1 MSPHA
6 NKPEIAW
13 PNLDESYVDAFGP
26 IDVAVYD
33 VARNI
38 WPAVIPS
45 ILGTLRDMHA
55 GQTIMMKAVAL
66 VSRKLGE
73 DPQRITSVHGYLYRT
88 FMRLLREEAETEGKH
103 AELNRTMLVGAE
115 ANTKQSDSAVYEVI
129 LIHQILDRA
138 DAWTREVFQLRL
150 LGHTYEEIAAH
161 FGMKSNHVRSEASKE
176 LRRLVKVIAAETRA
190 YERKVSRRKSRDDA
204 ELVTNKESEIQF

>member
-1 MSPHA
+1 MSPHGS
-6 NKPEIAW
+6 KPEIAW
-13 PNLDESYVDAFGP
+13 PDLDASYVDAFGP

-33 VARNI
+33 IARNI
-38 WPAVIPS
+38 WPAVTS
-45 ILGTLRDMHA
+45 SVLRTLRDLHA

-103 AELNRTMLVGAE
+103 AELNRTLLVSNE
-115 ANTKQSDSAVYEVI
+115 ANPKQSDSAVYEVI
-129 LIHQILDRA
+129 LIHQILERA

-150 LGHTYEEIAAH
+150 LGHTYEEIAAR

-176 LRRLVKVIAAETRA
+176 LRRLVKVIAAETRE
-190 YERKVSRRKSRDDA
+190 YERRVSRQKGRDES
-204 ELVTNKESEIQF
+204 ELVTNKEPEIQL